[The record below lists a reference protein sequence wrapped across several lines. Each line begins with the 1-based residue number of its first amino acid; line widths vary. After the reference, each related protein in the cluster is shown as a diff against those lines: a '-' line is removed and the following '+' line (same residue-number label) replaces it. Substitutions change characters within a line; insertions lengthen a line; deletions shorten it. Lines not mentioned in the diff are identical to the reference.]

1 VSWPGRFA
9 GKAVVVTGASGDLG
23 RAVVA
28 AFAAEGAALG
38 LVYGANR
45 TAAEALASD
54 PAVVPSGRAVAL
66 AGIDLSAA
74 PSLVGAAV
82 HAACASLLS
91 TLGRCDVLVALA
103 GLPATPGLWQKS
115 LAEVTAEDLHAAFA
129 VDTVGTFLFAQ
140 ALAPALAAAKGSIVV
155 MSSSAAFYGD
165 VLGLAFAP
173 AKSANA
179 GLVKLLARVLAPDV
193 RVNGIA
199 PGGIATGWLATLD
212 EPQRAHAAEQTLL
225 RRLGAPGEVAQ
236 AIVELATNGYLNGQ
250 VVPLDGGI
258 FPGAP
263 RAGKPDRPVKD
274 FRKS

>member
-1 VSWPGRFA
+1 MTWPGRYA
-9 GKAVVVTGASGDLG
+9 GKTVVITGASGDLG

-38 LVYGANR
+38 LVYGTNR
-45 TAAEALASD
+45 AATEALASD

-66 AGIDLSAA
+66 AGVDLAAA
-74 PSLVGAAV
+74 PATVGEAV

-91 TLGRCDVLVALA
+91 TLGRCDALIALA
-103 GLPATPGLWQKS
+103 GLPATPALWQKS

-140 ALAPALAAAKGSIVV
+140 ALAPALTAARGSIVV
-155 MSSSAAFYGD
+155 MSSSAAYYGD

-179 GLVKLLARVLAPDV
+179 GLVKLLARVLAPAV

-212 EPQRAHAAEQTLL
+212 EEQRAHAAEQTLL
-225 RRLGAPGEVAQ
+225 GRLGTPAEVAQ
-236 AIVELATNGYLNGQ
+236 AIFELASNGYLNGQ

-258 FPGAP
+258 FPRAP
-263 RAGKPDRPVKD
+263 QAPGPGRPA
-274 FRKS
+274 

>member
-1 VSWPGRFA
+1 MSRPGRYA
-9 GKAVVVTGASGDLG
+9 GKTVIVTGASGDLG

-38 LVYGANR
+38 LVYGKNGA
-45 TAAEALASD
+45 AAEALAAD

-66 AGIDLSAA
+66 AGVDLGASPAK
-74 PSLVGAAV
+74 VGKSV
-82 HAACASLLS
+82 HAACASLLD
-91 TLGRCDVLVALA
+91 TLGRCDALIALA
-103 GLPATPGLWQKS
+103 GLPATPALWQKS

-140 ALAPALAAAKGSIVV
+140 ALAPALAAAKGSIVIT
-155 MSSSAAFYGD
+155 SSSAAFHGD

-212 EPQRAHAAEQTLL
+212 DAQRAHAAEQTLVG
-225 RRLGAPGEVAQ
+225 RLGAPAEVAQ
-236 AIVELATNGYLNGQ
+236 AIVELATNRYLNGQ
-250 VVPLDGGI
+250 VVSLDGGI
-258 FPGAP
+258 FPRAP
-263 RAGKPDRPVKD
+263 RPPHPPHPPDAV
-274 FRKS
+274 